1 MTRIEREKIT
11 VARMIALYCRKN
23 EGNTELCPACRELL
37 AYAHQRLDRCPFGND
52 KPACK
57 KCTVHCYKPDMRQ
70 RMREVMRFAG
80 PRLIFYH
87 PVGALAHIRIRIK
100 PHCR

>member
-11 VARMIALYCRKN
+11 VAQMIALYCRKK
-23 EGNTELCPACRELL
+23 EGNKELCPACEELL

-52 KPACK
+52 KPTCK
-57 KCTVHCYKPDMRQ
+57 KCTVHCYKPDMRE
-70 RMREVMRFAG
+70 RMRTVMRFTG

-87 PVGALAHIRIRIK
+87 PVGALAYIK
-100 PHCR
+100 